1 MKNKVD
7 ITTIVGLIIAVGGL
21 GVGYFLE
28 GGDFK
33 ALLAISPIIIIF
45 GGTFG
50 FVIVTLP
57 MSTIKRIPGI
67 FKSVFTE
74 KDYDYI
80 ALINQLCEWA
90 GTARK
95 QGIVALD
102 KAKDEVTD
110 PFLKRGLTLVV
121 DSIEPEAVKD
131 FLETDIGQTM
141 ERHKQNAGIFDQAG
155 AAAPTMGIMGTVLG
169 LVVILAGL
177 GNSSTAELGHGIA
190 TAFLATL
197 MGVASANLVYIP
209 FSTKLKN
216 KSAKEILYREI
227 STHGILAIQA
237 NESPIILKERLLSY
251 LPDHLKAKGRGE

>member
-1 MKNKVD
+1 V
-7 ITTIVGLIIAVGGL
+7 L
-21 GVGYFLE
+21 
-28 GGDFK
+28 
-33 ALLAISPIIIIF
+33 
-45 GGTFG
+45 
-50 FVIVTLP
+50 
-57 MSTIKRIPGI
+57 KRLPGI
-67 FKSVFTE
+67 LKSVFTE
-74 KDYDYI
+74 KEYDYI

-121 DSIEPEAVKD
+121 DSIEPDAVKD
-131 FLETDIGQTM
+131 FLEADISQTM

-155 AAAPTMGIMGTVLG
+155 AAAPTMGIIGTVLG

-216 KSAKEILYREI
+216 KSSKEILYREI
-227 STHGILAIQA
+227 STYGILAIQA

-251 LPDHLKAKGRGE
+251 LPDNLKAKGRGE